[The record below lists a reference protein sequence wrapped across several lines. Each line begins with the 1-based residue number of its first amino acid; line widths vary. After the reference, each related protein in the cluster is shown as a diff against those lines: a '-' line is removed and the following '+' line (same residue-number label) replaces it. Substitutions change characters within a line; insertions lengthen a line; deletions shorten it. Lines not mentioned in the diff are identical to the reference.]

1 MELIKIVLSSV
12 LSIAAIFILTKLI
25 GNKQLS
31 EAHIF
36 DYINGITVGS
46 IAAEMATS
54 LENDVFKP
62 LVAMVVYTI
71 FVISIS
77 YLDRKSLRLRRIFSG
92 KSLVLYDSGKLY
104 YDNFKKTGIDINE
117 FLVSCRLNGFFDLN
131 EIHTAIFETNGKIS
145 FLPNELNRSLQPK
158 DTNLVVSQ
166 SRIMTNLI
174 VDGKIIEGN
183 LQKCKK
189 TKEWLFNNLKK
200 QNAGNIDDIFLASYD
215 GENKFNIYKKTNEKN
230 NRSPFE

>member
-1 MELIKIVLSSV
+1 MELIKVVLSSV

-174 VDGKIIEGN
+174 VDGKIIERN

>member
-1 MELIKIVLSSV
+1 MELIKVVLSSV

-62 LVAMVVYTI
+62 LVAMVVYTV
-71 FVISIS
+71 FVITIS

-104 YDNFKKTGIDINE
+104 YDNFKKAGIDINE
-117 FLVSCRLNGFFDLN
+117 FLVSCRLNGYFDLN

>member
-1 MELIKIVLSSV
+1 MELIKVVLSSV

>member
-1 MELIKIVLSSV
+1 MELIKVVLSSV

-215 GENKFNIYKKTNEKN
+215 GESKFNIYKKINEKN

>member
-1 MELIKIVLSSV
+1 MELIKVALSSV

-62 LVAMVVYTI
+62 LVAMVVYTV
-71 FVISIS
+71 FVITIS

>member
-1 MELIKIVLSSV
+1 MELIKVVLSSV

-71 FVISIS
+71 FVIAIS

-117 FLVSCRLNGFFDLN
+117 FLVSCRLNGYFDLN

-158 DTNLVVSQ
+158 DTNLIVSQ

>member
-62 LVAMVVYTI
+62 LVAMVVYTV
-71 FVISIS
+71 FVITIS

>member
-1 MELIKIVLSSV
+1 MELIKVVLSSV

-117 FLVSCRLNGFFDLN
+117 FLVSCRLNGYFDLN

>member
-1 MELIKIVLSSV
+1 MELIKVVLSSV

-62 LVAMVVYTI
+62 LVAMVVYTV
-71 FVISIS
+71 FVITIS

-117 FLVSCRLNGFFDLN
+117 FLVSCRLNGYFDLN

-158 DTNLVVSQ
+158 DTNLIVSQ

>member
-1 MELIKIVLSSV
+1 
-12 LSIAAIFILTKLI
+12 
-25 GNKQLS
+25 
-31 EAHIF
+31 
-36 DYINGITVGS
+36 
-46 IAAEMATS
+46 
-54 LENDVFKP
+54 
-62 LVAMVVYTI
+62 MVVYTI